1 MAKRPKKKSDDDG
14 RPTKYKEEYNKLAF
28 NYSLLGA
35 TDKQMAE
42 YFDVA
47 LSTLHKWK
55 LEHPNFSDSL
65 KEGKDEADA
74 NVGKALYGRALGYSH
89 PDVDIKVVNGE
100 IVETPITKHYPPD
113 TTSCIFWLKNRQ
125 KDKWR
130 DKHEIE
136 QTGDAI
142 ITNVKI
148 EGLGVDSNNK
158 GD

>member
-1 MAKRPKKKSDDDG
+1 MTKKKRPDDEG
-14 RPTKYKEEYNKLAF
+14 RPTKYDESFDKLAF

-35 TDKQMAE
+35 TDVQMAG
-42 YFDVA
+42 YFGVTEK
-47 LSTLHKWK
+47 TLNNWKHK
-55 LEHPNFSDSL
+55 HPSFLQSL

-74 NVGKALYGRALGYSH
+74 NVGKALYSRALGYSH
-89 PDVDIKVVNGE
+89 PDVDIKNVDGC
-100 IVETPITKHYPPD
+100 IVQTPITKHYPPD

-148 EGLGVDSNNK
+148 EGLDVGSNNK